1 MSQEES
7 KVQIVQKASAMN
19 LKKILFNLSN
29 SIAYA
34 EDIIRQEG
42 LRYNAKKIMGDT
54 INKMRR
60 IQQDFTSSVSFEY
73 AKAIREEITENAES
87 TSYQNVCDMMALMDD
102 KQRVQLEDYASEI
115 LTKSNIIAV

>member
-1 MSQEES
+1 MSQEQS

-42 LRYNAKKIMGDT
+42 LRYNAKKVMGDT

-102 KQRVQLEDYASEI
+102 KQRLQLEDYASEI